1 MSIQVPHAWL
11 QKHPSPA
18 ASGGEFHWH
27 PEARDREL
35 RASCVE
41 RLRGIEPPAVLWQLS
56 PGHVAWAQLFGATA
70 PFDRRNY
77 VGVVLT
83 VAEGEGATAA
93 ELLAELA
100 VPAAGPWSV
109 EAEAA
114 AATRAVGVATPA
126 RMTGDVAAIARALLS
141 GGSAI
146 VDDPEA
152 PGLPHR
158 IATVE
163 RMLPPAVTSA
173 VRRGVFRAQGIGH
186 ATDRIGELVAAALA
200 DASSRGAAAWRILCD
215 LAAARA
221 NTAEAIDQVARELDH
236 TDSAAAA
243 SLTDAERHA
252 LGVRTG
258 TADTL
263 HAWGRGRLGNAPSLV
278 DRFARAVALRILAR
292 LVRDRDPGPA
302 IAEARWHALLPAARR
317 DALLAAV
324 AGLSPALRELLDR
337 REVRRA

>member
-1 MSIQVPHAWL
+1 MTINVRHAWL

-27 PEARDREL
+27 PEGRDREL

-56 PGHVAWAQLFGATA
+56 PGHVALAQLFAATA
-70 PFDRRNY
+70 PYDRRNY

-83 VAEGEGATAA
+83 VAEGDGVPVA
-93 ELLAELA
+93 ELLDELA
-100 VPAAGPWSV
+100 VPVAGPWSA
-109 EAEAA
+109 EAETA
-114 AATRAVGVATPA
+114 AATRPVAPMRA
-126 RMTGDVAAIARALLS
+126 RADDIAAIARALLS

-146 VDDPEA
+146 VDDAEA
-152 PGLPHR
+152 TNLPRR

-163 RMLPPAVTSA
+163 RMLPPVVTSA
-173 VRRGVFRAQGIGH
+173 VRRGVFRTQGIGH

-200 DASSRGAAAWRILCD
+200 DDTSRAAIAWRALCD

-221 NTAEAIDQVARELDH
+221 KTVDAIDQVARELDCV
-236 TDSAAAA
+236 DAAAA
-243 SLTDAERHA
+243 SVLTDAERHA

-258 TADTL
+258 TVDTL
-263 HAWGRGRLGNAPSLV
+263 CAWGRGRLGNAPSLA
-278 DRFARAVALRILAR
+278 DRLAGAVALRILAR

-302 IAEARWHALLPAARR
+302 IAEARWHALLPAERR
-317 DALLAAV
+317 EALLDAV
-324 AGLSPALRELLDR
+324 AARSPALREVLANH
-337 REVRRA
+337 REARRA